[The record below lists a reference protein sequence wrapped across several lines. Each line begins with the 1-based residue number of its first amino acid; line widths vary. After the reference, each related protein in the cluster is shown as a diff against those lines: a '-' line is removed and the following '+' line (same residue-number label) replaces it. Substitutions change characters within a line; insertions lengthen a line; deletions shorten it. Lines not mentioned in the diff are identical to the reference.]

1 MLLTAIGNR
10 TNSVLQFVTVSLIF
24 IFVIVIT
31 WGTTKWIAKI
41 QKGQMT
47 GGVNIEVIETQ
58 RINTDQ
64 YLQIVRAGNKYVLIA
79 VGKTE
84 THMITELSEDELI
97 FENDETK
104 NVDFASVLEK
114 FKATNKKED

>member
-10 TNSVLQFVTVSLIF
+10 TNSVLQFVTVFLIF

-97 FENDETK
+97 FKNDETK